1 MSDNAYYVPG
11 APEDLKKDH
20 IVRAEGLGGLVKCLC
35 VSTKTV
41 CETAR
46 VMHQMSPAATAALG
60 RFMTGSLLISESMKN
75 EKDTQQSLME
85 MKGHIL
91 LNCRKC

>member
-35 VSTKTV
+35 VRTTATA
-41 CETAR
+41 ETAR
-46 VMHQMSPAATAALG
+46 KMHQTTMFYET
-60 RFMTGSLLISESMKN
+60 
-75 EKDTQQSLME
+75 
-85 MKGHIL
+85 
-91 LNCRKC
+91 